1 LLGETLGVTRPG
13 KHTKSELEITIF
25 KFGKSRN
32 SMCNVAIAMLKLP
45 EGKTVTLQE
54 INTSI
59 LDTVAGL
66 GRGLGFE

>member
-1 LLGETLGVTRPG
+1 
-13 KHTKSELEITIF
+13 
-25 KFGKSRN
+25 
-32 SMCNVAIAMLKLP
+32 MCNVAIAMLKLP

-59 LDTVAGL
+59 LDTEAGL